1 MTAVDV
7 RLHGEGPRKAVL
19 LNGWLG
25 SAHHWDWM
33 LQAVDPQALQLAVF
47 DYRGY
52 GARRDVDGDFTFR
65 EAAADVLALAD
76 ALGWERF
83 ALVGHSMGGM
93 AMQRVALL
101 APPRVECLL
110 GLAPVSAAGS
120 QLDGPRL
127 ALFEQAV
134 HDAGARQRIVDFST
148 GQRLSAT
155 WCARLAAD
163 SLATH
168 RPQALAGYLREW
180 GSGPGF
186 ADEVGALRGLP
197 VQVLVGAHD
206 PSITLDTVE
215 RSWRLHHPQAEAH
228 ALPGAGHYPML
239 ETPVATATALQ
250 RWLTA

>member
-1 MTAVDV
+1 MTAPGA
-7 RLHGEGPRKAVL
+7 RLHGEGPHKAVL

-25 SAHHWDWM
+25 SPHHWDWM
-33 LQAVDPQALQLAVF
+33 LQSLDPQALQLAVF

-52 GARRDVDGDFTFR
+52 GARRDVEGDFTFR

-93 AMQRVALL
+93 AMQRVALM
-101 APPRVECLL
+101 APQRVTRLL

-134 HDAGARQRIVDFST
+134 QDVGARQRIVDFST
-148 GQRLSAT
+148 GQRLSPA
-155 WCARLAAD
+155 WCARIAAD
-163 SLATH
+163 SLAAN
-168 RPQALAGYLREW
+168 RPQAMAGYLREW

-186 ADEVGALRGLP
+186 ADEVVALRGLP

-206 PSITLDTVE
+206 PSINLDTAE
-215 RSWRLHHPQAEAH
+215 RSWRLHHPQAELQ

-239 ETPVATATALQ
+239 EAPVATATALQ